1 MPVIQSAERR
11 HTTKGEN
18 RMKNS
23 KMCPKCQSTDII
35 RVPGNATG
43 TGAGNNIIVGST
55 LFLKFVL
62 VTRYLCGS
70 CGFSEEWIDTPE
82 DIAKIRQQYPR

>member
-1 MPVIQSAERR
+1 
-11 HTTKGEN
+11 
-18 RMKNS
+18 MKNS

-35 RVPGNATG
+35 RVPGSASG
-43 TGAGNNIIVGST
+43 YGAGNNVVVGAT

-70 CGFSEEWIDTPE
+70 CGFSEEWIDAPE
-82 DIAKIRQQYPR
+82 DIAKIREHYTH

>member
-1 MPVIQSAERR
+1 
-11 HTTKGEN
+11 
-18 RMKNS
+18 MKNS

-35 RVPGNATG
+35 CVPGNATG
-43 TGAGNNIIVGST
+43 TGAGNNIIVGNT

-82 DIAKIRQQYPR
+82 DIAKIRQHYPR

>member
-1 MPVIQSAERR
+1 MLVVQSTERR
-11 HTTKGEN
+11 HVTKGEN
-18 RMKNS
+18 GVRNF
-23 KMCPKCQSTDII
+23 KMCPQCRSTDII
-35 RVPGNATG
+35 RVPGNATS

-70 CGFSEEWIDTPE
+70 CGFSEEWIDTPG
-82 DIAKIRQQYPR
+82 DIAKIRQHYPR